1 MGNAAPACYLRAMLR
16 LTPLLSLALVV
27 ACGGSPSSTADKPTD
42 KPAAKPA
49 GKKKVEPKDRS
60 QTPLVTTKET
70 IDGVGFTIDIP
81 TAGFKR
87 ETSESDKYINWTA
100 SDGNPFIEPSI
111 TAKLYP
117 PMMAPP
123 DLEEF
128 ARRATPAGED
138 KSEMVVARKEEL
150 PDGGMIVVVERSD
163 SQFFKVAALHRN
175 GDKIVRCSVIQRT
188 GTGKPDDKPIPNY
201 PATRAWAEKICT
213 SIKIE

>member
-1 MGNAAPACYLRAMLR
+1 MLR
-16 LTPLLSLALVV
+16 LAPLFSLALVV
-27 ACGGSPSSTADKPTD
+27 ACGGSPSSTADKPAD

-49 GKKKVEPKDRS
+49 EEKKEELKDRS
-60 QTPLVTTKET
+60 QTPLVATKET

-87 ETSESDKYINWTA
+87 EANERDKYVNWTT

-117 PMMAPP
+117 PMMAPR
-123 DLEEF
+123 DLEAF
-128 ARRATPAGED
+128 ARSATPAGKD

-163 SQFFKVAALHRN
+163 SQFFKVEAHHRN